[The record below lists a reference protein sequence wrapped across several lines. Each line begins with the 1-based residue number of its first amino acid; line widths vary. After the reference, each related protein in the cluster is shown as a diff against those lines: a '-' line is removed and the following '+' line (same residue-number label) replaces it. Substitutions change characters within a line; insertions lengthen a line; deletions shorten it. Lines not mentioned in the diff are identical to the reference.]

1 MRKARRGRGGGED
14 QGRKKALKSP
24 APSNVQRQLQP
35 IRKMRGKTPRARQ
48 RARRGAGTARAPGAP
63 VPRARSAAA
72 GREPPGPVR
81 RGRGEV
87 VGAGGCGPIA
97 VRPGRP
103 RREPGWGVEGG
114 GRGKP
119 EMAFQEHSIPNLYF
133 KKNFSPKG
141 KPGPPALPCGA
152 CPRHWRPRPSR
163 GPRLTEPRGP
173 AAPPRRRCA
182 PLAAP
187 CLPCGAPGPTPSPS
201 SSSSSSSSSWSRSS
215 PPPSAARAPSL
226 APGRP
231 GQPRGLG
238 RAPPAP
244 APHPA
249 APPRQARGRGRR
261 APGRGLG
268 VLLPFDPHR
277 DRPPPAET
285 APGMRS
291 WAPSP

>member
-1 MRKARRGRGGGED
+1 M
-14 QGRKKALKSP
+14 
-24 APSNVQRQLQP
+24 
-35 IRKMRGKTPRARQ
+35 
-48 RARRGAGTARAPGAP
+48 
-63 VPRARSAAA
+63 
-72 GREPPGPVR
+72 
-81 RGRGEV
+81 

-97 VRPGRP
+97 VSPGRP
-103 RREPGWGVEGG
+103 KREPGWGMEGG

-133 KKNFSPKG
+133 KKNFSREG

-152 CPRHWRPRPSR
+152 CPRHRRPRPSR

-187 CLPCGAPGPTPSPS
+187 CLPCGAPGPTPSL
-201 SSSSSSSSSWSRSS
+201 SSSSSSSSWSRSS

-277 DRPPPAET
+277 DRPPPAEP